1 MSAKEVRA
9 SDVRPL
15 PVLEETL
22 NYLLSL
28 PDSTEHPFEV
38 IHDFVFDRTR
48 SVRQD
53 LIMQNIVN
61 DKAINMFEKI
71 VRKLVNLL
79 FILSLTNIIFSTYL
93 RISYEQSSFQIEMG
107 WLQLHFSSPSANSL
121 KWCWNHNK
129 PVGFTSQKGVELAV
143 LGLMSIFHS
152 LVWQG
157 YII

>member
-28 PDSTEHPFEV
+28 LDSTEHPFEV

-93 RISYEQSSFQIEMG
+93 RVSYEQSSFQIEMG
-107 WLQLHFSSPSANSL
+107 
-121 KWCWNHNK
+121 
-129 PVGFTSQKGVELAV
+129 
-143 LGLMSIFHS
+143 
-152 LVWQG
+152 
-157 YII
+157 